1 MSAAEPLRP
10 VAHDVADAVQW
21 HEGMLLAPQHFQ
33 QEARRLEMLL
43 NLQMRA
49 ALPSFWG
56 IRTIEID
63 ELALLA
69 GLFRVTRLEGL
80 MPDGLPLAWPP
91 ASGQARALEL
101 DLSALETDIGASPQV
116 IHVAVPARSERAAAP
131 GDLRRYLSLDGPLA
145 LDQNL
150 GDNPVPV
157 PRLAPALALFATGSP
172 LVGPGSVY
180 VSLPLARIGRRD
192 GRVQRL
198 DYEPPALWVGP
209 ENRLAEVA
217 GEIAREMRERAV
229 SIVDRLRH
237 AAAGGAVESRGIEQ
251 ALAAI
256 MAPLPRLEA
265 LLRDGAAPYAI
276 YLSLCDA
283 LGAAAA
289 ISPELARAAPPA
301 YSHSD
306 ALPVF
311 VALRKLVL
319 DGLKRLRQTGRLIL
333 FEPIGDGGFR
343 APAPAVDGEE
353 RLLLVLFG
361 ADGERIER
369 TADWAGE
376 AVVAGSAA
384 MERIRL
390 SRIRGATR
398 RLVEAAEITDFALPS
413 HALALEV
420 ALDPRFVAP
429 GEPLEIRHPDG
440 GGVRGEPGR
449 VALIVSEPAAPAAT
463 EAAGGA
469 P

>member
-1 MSAAEPLRP
+1 
-10 VAHDVADAVQW
+10 
-21 HEGMLLAPQHFQ
+21 
-33 QEARRLEMLL
+33 
-43 NLQMRA
+43 MRA
-49 ALPSFWG
+49 AVPSFWG
-56 IRTIEID
+56 VRTIEID

-69 GLFRVTRLEGL
+69 GLLRITRLEGL

-91 ASGQARALEL
+91 ASGQTRALEL
-101 DLSALETDIGASPQV
+101 DLTALETDIGASPQV

-150 GDNPVPV
+150 GENPVPV

-172 LVGPGSVY
+172 LVGPGSAY

-198 DYEPPALWVGP
+198 DYQPPALWVGP
-209 ENRLAEVA
+209 EDRLAEVA

-237 AAAGGAVESRGIEQ
+237 AAAGSALESRGIEQ

-256 MAPLPRLEA
+256 VAPLPRLEA
-265 LLRDGAAPYAI
+265 LLRDGAAPYAL

-301 YSHSD
+301 YSHVD
-306 ALPVF
+306 ALPAF
-311 VALRKLVL
+311 VTFRKLIL
-319 DGLKRLRQTGRLIL
+319 DGLKTLRQRGRLVF

-343 APAPAVDGEE
+343 APELAAEAEE

-390 SRIRGATR
+390 SRISGAAR
-398 RLVEAAEITDFALPS
+398 RLVEAAEVTDVALPS

-420 ALDPRFVAP
+420 MLDPRFVAP

-440 GGVRGEPGR
+440 GHVRGEPAR
-449 VALIVSEPAAPAAT
+449 IALVVTADPADLAESAAP
-463 EAAGGA
+463 EPPGGA
-469 P
+469 